1 MINLTNLENFNTSC
15 TSAESSQFFY
25 RFINEKKKYTINLNL
40 KCISCKELKK
50 IILKEENLK
59 SFSACTTREEDYDLN
74 MFDELGTEIVQDN
87 LISAGQ
93 LIVIERVPWYKI
105 SALEEKIIANQNF
118 TEENIQKKF
127 SCKLCKKII
136 KNENHGIKNDFYL
149 TTCCGESAC
158 FPCLNFEKTSNK
170 KLIPSENNFKVL
182 QFENNQDENISPNI
196 MYEKDQNKINNIS
209 QIEIFVC
216 PFCKNSHYNNKIS
229 INKNSKFTNFIL
241 PNIKLNQMKDFVYN
255 LFTKIKESKNYL
267 DSSPEKNYD
276 MFNKKQKY
284 SFPQSSEIPYSG
296 NCINNLHLPFFENSR
311 FFIVKS
317 FNKEN
322 LEISQLHNEWATTVN
337 NQQKLNSA
345 FKEGNVILIFSVN
358 RSGLFQGYA
367 IMKSYITEN
376 VSKIWSNEMS
386 LKLGGSFEIQWLCSC
401 ELPFSKIKHLTNPL
415 NNNETLIKSRDTQ
428 ELPNDL
434 GIQICNYM
442 YEQEK
447 LETSIKG
454 AKVIGTL
461 NCDIQ
466 SLHLL
471 SEEIEKSRNS
481 KQWNY
486 EYHTLKNNLTQ
497 QSPTVASIP
506 STSRKSSYEDLQNIT
521 LNSFNLPNTNIYTN
535 YISRSSSPSFFRY
548 NYQNIKP
555 YMTPTLP
562 LPLNFY
568 SYYAAASQNSLN
580 RNFYSHVNTDL
591 YNKMYVKNKRKRSK
605 SRKK

>member
-1 MINLTNLENFNTSC
+1 MINLTNLKNFNTSC

-59 SFSACTTREEDYDLN
+59 SFSACTTREEDYDIN

-93 LIVIERVPWYKI
+93 LIVIERVPWYKM

-136 KNENHGIKNDFYL
+136 KNENQGINNDFYL

-158 FPCLNFEKTSNK
+158 FTCLNFEKTSNE

-182 QFENNQDENISPNI
+182 QFKNNQDENISPNI
-196 MYEKDQNKINNIS
+196 IYEKDQNKINNIS

-216 PFCKNSHYNNKIS
+216 PFCKNYQYNNKIS
-229 INKNSKFTNFIL
+229 LNKNSKFTNFIL
-241 PNIKLNQMKDFVYN
+241 PNIKLNQMRDFVYN
-255 LFTKIKESKNYL
+255 LFPKIKESKNYL
-267 DSSPEKNYD
+267 PVDFNPEKNYD
-276 MFNKKQKY
+276 ILLNKKQKF
-284 SFPQSSEIPYSG
+284 SFLQSSEIPYSA
-296 NCINNLHLPFFENSR
+296 NCIYNPNLPFFENSR

-401 ELPFSKIKHLTNPL
+401 ELPFSKIKHFTNPL
-415 NNNETLIKSRDTQ
+415 NNNETVIKSRDTQ

-461 NCDIQ
+461 SCDIQ

-471 SEEIEKSRNS
+471 SEEIEKSRKS

-497 QSPTVASIP
+497 QSPIVASIP

-535 YISRSSSPSFFRY
+535 YISRSSSPSFLRY

-580 RNFYSHVNTDL
+580 RNFYS
-591 YNKMYVKNKRKRSK
+591 NKPINSD
-605 SRKK
+605 